1 MGLTNKLVIPVIFAI
16 SLLVATLVVGLEL
29 IIFSESYFEWHYEN
43 RDVTET
49 TEMALDDLMVVT
61 VEMLD
66 YLKGDRPTLDMTST
80 IAGQVEEV
88 FGEREKAHMV
98 DVRDL
103 YLDARNLRRMAL
115 LIMAVILLVGGL
127 KSKALLYEVLNRVRY
142 IVPVLLVIVGVIG
155 GLFATDFNKYFTLFH
170 KMFFTNDLWLLN
182 PKTDILIN
190 MVPESYFFSIVMIG
204 LSIFA
209 LLIISAIVLSTYV
222 AKRLRDQGI

>member
-1 MGLTNKLVIPVIFAI
+1 LGLTNKLVIPVIFAI

>member
-1 MGLTNKLVIPVIFAI
+1 MLPVIFAI
-16 SLLVATLVVGLEL
+16 SLLVATFVVGLEL
-29 IIFSESYFEWHYEN
+29 IIFNESYFEWHYET
-43 RDVTET
+43 RAITKS

-66 YLKGDRPTLDMTST
+66 YLKGDRTSLDMTST
-80 IAGQVEEV
+80 IAGQSQEV
-88 FGEREKAHMV
+88 FGEREKAHMI

-103 YLDARNLRRMAL
+103 YLGARNIKNMAL
-115 LIMAVILLVGGL
+115 LLMFVILLVGWL
-127 KSKALLYEVLNRVRY
+127 RSKALLYEVLNRVRF
-142 IVPVLLVIVGVIG
+142 IVPVLLVIVAIVG

-170 KMFFTNDLWLLN
+170 QLFFTNDLWLLN

-209 LLIISAIVLSTYV
+209 VLIIGAIVVLTYG
-222 AKRLRDQGI
+222 AKKLRHQVT